1 MLLARSF
8 RHCEGVV
15 AGWCPGLF
23 GFTLDV
29 VLAGH
34 SPPPTGIE
42 PFVLYMSFLT
52 GHRTC
57 HKLDISGKTTGP
69 SPLVA
74 VEPL

>member
-1 MLLARSF
+1 MLRVRSF

-15 AGWCPGLF
+15 AGRVPRAIGV
-23 GFTLDV
+23 TLDV
-29 VLAGH
+29 VLA
-34 SPPPTGIE
+34 PLLP
-42 PFVLYMSFLT
+42 YMYFFT

-57 HKLDISGKTTGP
+57 HRLDISGKTTGP